1 MHDRKWVVNAS
12 PVILL
17 GDIGHLYLF
26 AALCAELVIPDVVA
40 DEIRAG
46 PCKDAAQRWLQG
58 EGASYIQ
65 RLEHTDTLIAGWDL
79 GAGESAVLTWV
90 RRYPGYEAILD
101 DRAARKCAA
110 TLHIPVRGTLGVL
123 LLAKREGLIPRVRP
137 AFDLLVDVGMRITPE
152 ILHAALRLANEE
164 L

>member
-1 MHDRKWVVNAS
+1 MTDRKWVVNAS

-17 GDIGHLYLF
+17 GDIGHLHLLE
-26 AALCAELVIPDVVA
+26 ALCAELVIPDVVA

-46 PCKDAAQRWLQG
+46 PRRDAAQRWLQG
-58 EGASYIQ
+58 EGATYVQ
-65 RLEHTDTLIAGWDL
+65 RLEYADTLIAGWDL
-79 GAGESAVLTWV
+79 GAGESAVLAWARTH
-90 RRYPGYEAILD
+90 PGREAILD

-110 TLHIPVRGTLGVL
+110 TPHIPVRGTLGVL
-123 LLAKREGLIPRVRP
+123 LLAKREGLVPRVRP

-152 ILHAALRLANEE
+152 ILQAALRLANEE